1 MFVLGAAAGLILP
14 PQARGDAAWWRL
26 RVDEVLMFPRSHEA
40 ARFRHVDRVKD
51 GPHEQS
57 ERGKK
62 SQLCHRFTLCA
73 VCEEAAVHL
82 MDVLA

>member
-40 ARFRHVDRVKD
+40 ARCRRVDRVKD

-57 ERGKK
+57 ERGRKANFATGSHFVRCVK
-62 SQLCHRFTLCA
+62 RQRCI
-73 VCEEAAVHL
+73 
-82 MDVLA
+82 